1 MNHENSVRYMVRFDG
16 LKTDELDELLTV
28 VARELGG
35 NTFDAMTIEAER
47 VR

>member
-1 MNHENSVRYMVRFDG
+1 MIVRYTVKFWK
-16 LKTDELDELLTV
+16 LTPDELDELTTI

-47 VR
+47 NDR